1 LPELVDIL
9 QTKRNE
15 DYDNKKFM
23 ASLKGIDLDKNS
35 GTSNNEWEALKARVY
50 SKGKTTNPNDI
61 VALQGPNARQAGFG
75 IGHGLDYEV
84 IE

>member
-1 LPELVDIL
+1 
-9 QTKRNE
+9 
-15 DYDNKKFM
+15 M